1 MQNLKVSEE
10 SPQSFRVSWRAA
22 PGAVARYRLTYQ
34 PAADPSSK
42 LEAFTAGPDLTLV
55 LQGLQPQTTYQV
67 TVTPEYEGGPGV
79 PQQTDGTTK
88 EGQHSSHLLMSPL
101 EKV

>member
-1 MQNLKVSEE
+1 MQNLKVTEE

-22 PGAVARYRLTYQ
+22 PGVIARYRLTYH
-34 PAADPSSK
+34 PVGDPSSK
-42 LEAFTAGPDLTLV
+42 LEAFTAGPELTLV

-67 TVTPEYEGGPGV
+67 TVTPEYKGGPGV

-88 EGQHSSHLLMSPL
+88 EG
-101 EKV
+101 